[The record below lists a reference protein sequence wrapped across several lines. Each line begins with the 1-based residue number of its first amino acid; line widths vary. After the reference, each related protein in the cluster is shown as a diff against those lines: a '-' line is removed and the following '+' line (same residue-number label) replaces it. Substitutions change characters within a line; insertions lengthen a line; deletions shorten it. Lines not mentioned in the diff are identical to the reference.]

1 MPIALPHPEGVP
13 VVGLLVLTVLALL
26 MCAEIVLRG
35 SGSRWEYLGPAGL
48 VPLGIGIRLGSL
60 PLILAGCAVMA
71 IGIGLANRLRWR
83 GPRKPDVRHLLDR
96 RR

>member
-1 MPIALPHPEGVP
+1 MRIALPHPEGVP
-13 VVGLLVLTVLALL
+13 VAGLLVLSLLALL

-35 SGSRWEYLGPAGL
+35 SGSRWEYLTPAGL
-48 VPLGIGIRLGSL
+48 APVGLGIRLGNP

-71 IGIGLANRLRWR
+71 VGLGLGNRLRRR

>member
-13 VVGLLVLTVLALL
+13 VVGLLVLTVLGLL

-35 SGSRWEYLGPAGL
+35 SGSRT
-48 VPLGIGIRLGSL
+48 
-60 PLILAGCAVMA
+60 
-71 IGIGLANRLRWR
+71 
-83 GPRKPDVRHLLDR
+83 PDVRHLLDR